1 VLGYTSAAYG
11 AVAVIGGAVMLGLAL
26 WVEREAP
33 DAGNRASRKLFAF
46 SILYLFLLFAA
57 LLVDRLAVG

>member
-1 VLGYTSAAYG
+1 MVVLAWQ
-11 AVAVIGGAVMLGLAL
+11 VF
-26 WVEREAP
+26 REAP

-57 LLVDRLAVG
+57 LLADRLLAG